1 MVDLYSI
8 GSASIGSS
16 PKSSL
21 PTLKQKNLHTL
32 KLRSNLDLVDHTEIG
47 TNSVERAG
55 PSPFLIALP
64 VMKLYVTVVL
74 KRQSR
79 LWIFAFYRS
88 FVWKT
93 DQRSHKSFCQA
104 LEFAMV
110 HL

>member
-1 MVDLYSI
+1 VVDLYSI

-21 PTLKQKNLHTL
+21 PTLQKNSHTL
-32 KLRSNLDLVDHTEIG
+32 KLRSNLDLVDHTDIG

-64 VMKLYVTVVL
+64 VMKLYGAVVL

-79 LWIFAFYRS
+79 PWIFAFYGS
-88 FVWKT
+88 FVLKT
-93 DQRSHKSFCQA
+93 DQRSHKSFRQA